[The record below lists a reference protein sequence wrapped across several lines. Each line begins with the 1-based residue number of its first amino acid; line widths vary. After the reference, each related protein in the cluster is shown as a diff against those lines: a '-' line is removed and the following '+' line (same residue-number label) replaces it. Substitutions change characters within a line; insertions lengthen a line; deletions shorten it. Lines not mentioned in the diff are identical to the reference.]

1 MLKEFD
7 GKYMMKIAAIIIIL
21 GAFSS
26 KLLGQETIQQTIY
39 LKGNGSNSTE
49 ILMYKQDN
57 VNYNSLSSNSTGFGI
72 YNSNTGNHSFHISAS
87 NNVGIGIIN
96 ATEKLMVDGNIRAR
110 EIRIDNG
117 SWPDFVFS
125 KSYKLPTLFDI
136 ERHIKEKGHLMGIPS
151 AAEVKVN
158 GVELG
163 EMNAKLLQ
171 KVEELTLYL
180 IELKKENQEV
190 KSRVSSLEKRIKRR
204 SAKK

>member
-7 GKYMMKIAAIIIIL
+7 EKYMMKTAVIIIIL

-117 SWPDFVFS
+117 TWPDFVFS
-125 KSYKLPTLFDI
+125 KSYTLPNLFDV
-136 ERHIKEKGHLMGIPS
+136 ERHIKEKGHLMDIPS
-151 AAEVKVN
+151 AEAVKVN

-163 EMNAKLLQ
+163 GMNAKLLQ

-180 IELKKENQEV
+180 IDQNKQIIQLKSEMVELKSK
-190 KSRVSSLEKRIKRR
+190 L
-204 SAKK
+204 